1 MRARFAVSL
10 VSAVGIVLL
19 CTAALTGSD
28 AAAAEADPATL
39 TAAAEAAYDRWGTP
53 FDYNAYEGP
62 LRSAIDLWE
71 QALPLLPEDA
81 VQSRSHV
88 LNRLSQ
94 AYFELAEGY
103 LLDRAD
109 RDTAYGRGK
118 DAALASLRLDP
129 TFTATEQADGFRA
142 ALRAANDVVAI
153 FWYGNTLGQWLNYHQ
168 ITAIMG
174 GGVKDVYASFERSIE
189 LDEGYDGGGP
199 HRAMGSLITQAYFLV
214 GRNAADAAFHFE
226 RSIALDPTYLETYVN
241 YAEYAKDASLVDE
254 LLSTVFE
261 LAADPEVMAAH
272 PFYNHRALQRAER
285 LAQ

>member
-1 MRARFAVSL
+1 MHARFAVSL
-10 VSAVGIVLL
+10 ASTVGIVLL

-28 AAAAEADPATL
+28 AAAAEADPGAL
-39 TAAAEAAYDRWGTP
+39 IAAAEAAYDRWGAP
-53 FDYNAYEGP
+53 FDYGAYETP

-94 AYFELAEGY
+94 AFFELAEGY
-103 LLDRAD
+103 LLDPAEREA
-109 RDTAYGRGK
+109 AYELGK
-118 DAALASLRLDP
+118 DTALASLRLDP
-129 TFTATEQADGFRA
+129 AFTATEQADGFRA
-142 ALRAANDVVAI
+142 ALRAAGDVAAI
-153 FWYGNTLGQWLNYHQ
+153 FWYGNTLGQWLNYHYV
-168 ITAIMG
+168 TAIMG

-199 HRAMGSLITQAYFLV
+199 HRAMGSLLTQAHFLV
-214 GRNAADAAFHFE
+214 GRDPADAAFHFE

-241 YAEYAKDASLVDE
+241 YAEYAKDEDLVDD

-285 LAQ
+285 MAR